1 MPAIEKRIIQ
11 KQKRHQKTLPL
22 PKRPPGLVHVLWLE
36 EISLDK
42 EKCKKFQSKNMVWN
56 QNIYPWSQMYH
67 APVLSCYESPVSS
80 LC

>member
-36 EISLDK
+36 ETSLDK
-42 EKCKKFQSKNMVWN
+42 EKCKKF
-56 QNIYPWSQMYH
+56 
-67 APVLSCYESPVSS
+67 
-80 LC
+80 